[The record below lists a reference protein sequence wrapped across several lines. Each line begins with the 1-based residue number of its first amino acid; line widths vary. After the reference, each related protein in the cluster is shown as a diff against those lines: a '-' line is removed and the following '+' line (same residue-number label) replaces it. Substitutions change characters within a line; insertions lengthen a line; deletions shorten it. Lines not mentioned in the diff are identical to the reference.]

1 MSSQSALEVQDLARW
16 FDVSAPWLT
25 RVLERKPKRILKA
38 VDGVSFSVPRGSTFA
53 IVGESGCG
61 KSTIARLAVGLY
73 HPTRGELNF
82 AHGAG
87 RDGRMRA
94 QMIFQDPYA
103 CLNPRWRVKDIIA
116 EPIREL
122 GLRRGAA
129 AVQARVTELLG
140 LVGLARSDG
149 EKYPHS
155 FSGGQRQRISI
166 ARALA
171 TEPEFLVCDEPTS
184 ALDVSVQ
191 AQILNLMMDLQR
203 EFDLTYLLISHNLA
217 VVRHASDQIAVMY
230 LGRIVEQ
237 APTEMLF
244 RNPRHPYTRLL
255 IDTIP
260 DLEAPN
266 RARQPLAG
274 EVPSPIDPPSGC
286 TFHPRCPYAQDVCRK
301 VSPPMAKDDDGRSIA
316 CHFPLTAARPSPLA
330 GLSAVSAT

>member
-1 MSSQSALEVQDLARW
+1 MSEKYALEVLDLARW

-25 RVLERKPKRILKA
+25 RVLERKSRRILKA
-38 VDGVSFSVPRGSTFA
+38 VDGVSFKVPRSSTFA

-73 HPTRGELNF
+73 RPTRGELNY

-103 CLNPRWRVKDIIA
+103 SLNPRWRVKDIIA

-122 GLRRGAA
+122 GLRQGATA
-129 AVQARVTELLG
+129 TRDRVWELLD

-149 EKYPHS
+149 EKFPHS

-191 AQILNLMMDLQR
+191 AQILNLMKDLQR
-203 EFDLTYLLISHNLA
+203 DFGLTYLLISHNLA

-230 LGRIVEQ
+230 LGSIVEQ

-244 RNPRHPYTRLL
+244 RHPRHPYTRLL

-286 TFHPRCPYAQDVCRK
+286 TFHPRCPFAQDLCRS
-301 VSPPMAKDDDGRSIA
+301 VTPVMEQQDGRAFA
-316 CHFPLTAARPSPLA
+316 CHFPLGDSAAQP
-330 GLSAVSAT
+330 

>member
-1 MSSQSALEVQDLARW
+1 MPDTALEVVELSRW
-16 FDVSAPWLT
+16 FDVSEPWLA
-25 RVLERKPKRILKA
+25 RVIGRKPRRILKA
-38 VDGVSFSVPRGSTFA
+38 VDGVSFSVERGSTYA

-61 KSTIARLAVGLY
+61 KSTIARLSAGLY
-73 HPTRGELNF
+73 RPTGGELNY
-82 AHGAG
+82 AHGASS
-87 RDGRMRA
+87 DGRLRV

-103 CLNPRWRVKDIIA
+103 SLNPRWKVKDIVA

-122 GLRRGAA
+122 GLRQGAA
-129 AVQARVTELLG
+129 AIRERVDELLG
-140 LVGLARSDG
+140 LVGLAKADG
-149 EKYPHS
+149 EKYPHA

-191 AQILNLMMDLQR
+191 AQILNLMMDLQHR
-203 EFDLTYLLISHNLA
+203 LNLTYMLISHNLA

-237 APTEMLF
+237 GPTEELF
-244 RNPRHPYTRLL
+244 RHPRHPYTRLL

-260 DLEAPN
+260 NLEAPN
-266 RARQPLAG
+266 RERRQLAG

-286 TFHPRCPYAQDVCRK
+286 RFHPRCPNARDICRSVDPPTAGHGS
-301 VSPPMAKDDDGRSIA
+301 VSVA
-316 CHFPLTAARPSPLA
+316 CHFPLAEAERMAVLQPVAAD
-330 GLSAVSAT
+330 